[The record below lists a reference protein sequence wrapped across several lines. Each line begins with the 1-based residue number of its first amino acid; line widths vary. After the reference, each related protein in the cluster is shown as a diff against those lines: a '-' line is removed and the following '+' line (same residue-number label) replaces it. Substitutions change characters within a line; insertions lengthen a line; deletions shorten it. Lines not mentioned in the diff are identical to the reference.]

1 MHMLFTRKFYFFTS
15 EEPRTWE
22 SFISCWGNMWWSED
36 LKKRCGEKR
45 AVLQPVNTHWLI
57 ICLQNK
63 LRILCWNLKI
73 FTPRTIQ
80 RALTLSIPNSQCKF
94 SQPFKKKMF
103 EWCSEKSLINFHLS
117 KLSIGK
123 FSGERLKK
131 KIEVDYSWKWKGST
145 PFLSQMTNTSLT
157 LILRPTLTI
166 RAITNPQ

>member
-1 MHMLFTRKFYFFTS
+1 MHHCYLICGFKIEAKHAIYKKKYFFTS

-63 LRILCWNLKI
+63 LRILCYH
-73 FTPRTIQ
+73 TIQ

-117 KLSIGK
+117 KLSIPK

-131 KIEVDYSWKWKGST
+131 KIEVDHSQEWKGST
-145 PFLSQMTNTSLT
+145 PFSSQMTNTSLT
-157 LILRPTLTI
+157 LILDQL
-166 RAITNPQ
+166 